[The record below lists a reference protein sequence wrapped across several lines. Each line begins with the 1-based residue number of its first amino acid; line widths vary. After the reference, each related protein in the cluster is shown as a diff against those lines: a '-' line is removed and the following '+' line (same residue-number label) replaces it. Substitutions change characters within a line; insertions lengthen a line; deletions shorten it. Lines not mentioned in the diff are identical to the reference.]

1 MAKVI
6 NDFLD
11 KKDNK
16 KHYTKNDKYEGERL
30 KELYLKG
37 FIDLNVT
44 EIKKILDDKGIE
56 YDAKANKE
64 ELKALLH

>member
-6 NDFLD
+6 RDFLD

-16 KHYTKNDKYEGERL
+16 RHYVKNDKYEGERL
-30 KELYLKG
+30 EELYLKG

-44 EIKKILDDKGIE
+44 EIKKVLDDKGIE
-56 YDAKANKE
+56 YDSKANKE
-64 ELKALLH
+64 ELKALLY